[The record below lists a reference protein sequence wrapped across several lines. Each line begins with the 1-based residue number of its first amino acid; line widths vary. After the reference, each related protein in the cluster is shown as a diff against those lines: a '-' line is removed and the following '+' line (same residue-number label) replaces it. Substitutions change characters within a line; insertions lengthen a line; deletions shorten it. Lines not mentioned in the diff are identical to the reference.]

1 MLSTVLDMDPSVL
14 LLATVT
20 RKWFP
25 SGWTG
30 SVKTGWLLFSVCLH
44 MGAGGA
50 GMRVWLGGGGCSK
63 GEQAR
68 ETWESQQETEGEKK
82 RGVVKSVGMCL
93 GRLRLTQPR

>member
-50 GMRVWLGGGGCSK
+50 GMRVWLGGGGAVKESK
-63 GEQAR
+63 
-68 ETWESQQETEGEKK
+68 QERHGRASKRLRGKK
-82 RGVVKSVGMCL
+82 REVW
-93 GRLRLTQPR
+93 